1 MAMGFKRSGDLA
13 LESRHLVGLFLLMVV
28 IFGVVFSLGY
38 LLGRNQGETKLYST
52 ANRDTLRTATA
63 GGAPG
68 PAGKAHPTSSP
79 PVPAP
84 SEWDLYRSGDSKKTE
99 ALQKTAKAPAVG
111 SKLSEPT
118 PASGKVSSAES
129 KASTSPPT
137 IPRGGIVLQVAA
149 LTKETDALALAEAL
163 QKKKFPAFVLPP
175 AADHYYRVQVGP
187 YADEQSADLARHK
200 LENEGFKAIL
210 KR

>member
-38 LLGRNQGETKLYST
+38 LLGRNEGETKLYST

-129 KASTSPPT
+129 KALTSPPT
-137 IPRGGIVLQVAA
+137 IPRGGIVLQLAA
-149 LTKETDALALAEAL
+149 LTQETESLT
-163 QKKKFPAFVLPP
+163 
-175 AADHYYRVQVGP
+175 
-187 YADEQSADLARHK
+187 LARTEERRVGKECRSRWSPYH
-200 LENEGFKAIL
+200 
-210 KR
+210 

>member
-1 MAMGFKRSGDLA
+1 M
-13 LESRHLVGLFLLMVV
+13 
-28 IFGVVFSLGY
+28 
-38 LLGRNQGETKLYST
+38 
-52 ANRDTLRTATA
+52 
-63 GGAPG
+63 
-68 PAGKAHPTSSP
+68 
-79 PVPAP
+79 
-84 SEWDLYRSGDSKKTE
+84 
-99 ALQKTAKAPAVG
+99 QKTGNAPAVG

-129 KASTSPPT
+129 KALTSPPT

-200 LENEGFKAIL
+200 LEKEGFKAIL